1 MIVLNYFSLVCTHT
15 AMFDENTK
23 PASVHKSSNVGTVKN
38 VPEKAVP
45 HLIKL
50 LHGNIHDKM
59 FLVRE
64 FIEFWKK
71 TLEED
76 GQGES
81 KVDREKAGTKGGK
94 EDSRSSISKRG
105 MIDKIQEIAY
115 FKRLTGGGMRCW
127 CVK

>member
-1 MIVLNYFSLVCTHT
+1 MR
-15 AMFDENTK
+15 DEKRK
-23 PASVHKSSNVGTVKN
+23 PAFILKSSNVGKVKD

-50 LHGNIHDKM
+50 LHGNSNNKM

-71 TLEED
+71 TLED
-76 GQGES
+76 KGQGES